1 MNETSAKTSRPAFA
15 AWVVFLV
22 AISFNAFDAFLR
34 VTPSV
39 TSEQLQSSLG
49 VGPNALGTMLTFYF
63 IPYVLLQI
71 PVGMMI
77 DRVGAKR
84 LLIVAVGLSAIGAV
98 VYGAASV
105 VAVAFLGRLLMGI
118 GGAVPG
124 VAPIYLASRWFP
136 RSSIGF
142 LAGLT
147 GTSTVIGSIGG
158 EAALARVLDT
168 WTWREASY
176 AAAAMG
182 ALIGVLIFLLVR
194 DRPPGQSREPEADA
208 SSNDPTSTVW
218 IQLSTVFRNPRNWLN
233 SIWGG
238 LTLMPMLAFTSLWAT
253 PFFTEHFSV
262 STAQAAAAASTAFL
276 GLAFGGPAA
285 GLLSERLR
293 SRRKP
298 MMLFAGVAMLDLLLL
313 IYTPDLGFAAA
324 FPLMFVLGFCLGS
337 QGSLVFAV
345 ALEINADR
353 EAGLA
358 IGFTQALS
366 NLGGAVFPPLIGF
379 LLTRA
384 PAVPPGLPVS
394 ADAYQ
399 LALSVLPAGLAAAV
413 VLAFLL
419 PETYRGDEPDRS
431 DTPLPSARRGE
442 PALGLG

>member
-1 MNETSAKTSRPAFA
+1 M
-15 AWVVFLV
+15 AWIVFLV
-22 AISFNAFDAFLR
+22 AISFNAYDAFLR

-39 TSEQLQSSLG
+39 TSEQLQETLG
-49 VGPNALGTMLTFYF
+49 VGQSALGSMLTFYF
-63 IPYVLLQI
+63 VPYVLLQI

-77 DRVGAKR
+77 DRIGAKR
-84 LLIVAVGLSAIGAV
+84 MLVAAVLLSAAGSM

-105 VAVAFLGRLLMGI
+105 VAIAFAGRLLMGV

-136 RSSIGF
+136 RSWIGF
-142 LAGLT
+142 LAGLA

-168 WTWREASY
+168 WTWRDAAY
-176 AAAAMG
+176 AAAVVG
-182 ALIGVLIFLLVR
+182 GLIAVLILFLVR
-194 DRPPGQSREPEADA
+194 DRPPGGEAELTTEADHPKA
-208 SSNDPTSTVW
+208 GGVRE
-218 IQLSTVFRNPRNWLN
+218 QLRAVFRNPKNWLN
-233 SIWGG
+233 SVWGG

-285 GLLSERLR
+285 GILSERLR

-298 MMLFAGVAMLDLLLL
+298 MMLFAGLAMLDLLLL
-313 IYTPDLGFAAA
+313 IYVPGLGFGAA

-345 ALEINADR
+345 ALEINDDR

-366 NLGGAVFPPLIGF
+366 NLGGAVFPPLIGL
-379 LLTRA
+379 LLTLA
-384 PAVPPGLPVS
+384 PSTASMPISV
-394 ADAYQ
+394 DAYQ
-399 LALSVLPAGLAAAV
+399 VALSVLPLGLAAAV

-419 PETYRGDEPDRS
+419 PETYRGEGNDAA
-431 DTPLPSARRGE
+431 TPSLQAGGD
-442 PALGLG
+442 PAPQLG